1 MSSWSIVERFFNGF
15 RADRRA
21 EHAVALC
28 RALIGERGEASGAAL
43 ARETLAAY
51 RALGDAD
58 RAQFFDVLA
67 GEFSPSPAE
76 IDRAAAAYRIE
87 PSAAN
92 LQQLQQTVEPARQ
105 ELFRRL
111 NMAPGGTAALIEMRR
126 QLHAGL
132 DAHPAWQAIDVDLL
146 HLLRSWFNRGF
157 LELERID
164 WRTSAIVLEKL
175 IRYESVHAI
184 QGWTDL
190 RRRLQADRRC
200 YAFFH
205 PQLPEEPLIFI
216 EVALT
221 REISA
226 QVQPLLDVTSPVE
239 DPAQSNCAV
248 FYSINNCQD
257 GLRGISFGN
266 FLIKQVAEN
275 LRRELPRVRKFA
287 TLSPIP
293 GFRRW
298 LEDERTHLAQGSRG
312 EERMALLEALA
323 RPGWQDS
330 ERAGALRELLLPLC
344 AFYLLRAKRGLEP
357 VDAVS
362 RFHLGNGASLDRINW
377 LGDTSHAGMSRSAGM
392 MVNYLY
398 RLSHVERN
406 HERFVKEHHVEAS
419 REVER
424 LARECPLAA
433 GSAEAA
439 RV

>member
-1 MSSWSIVERFFNGF
+1 MSSWSFVERFISGF
-15 RADRRA
+15 RAERRA
-21 EHAVALC
+21 EHAVSLC

-43 ARETLAAY
+43 AREALAAY
-51 RALGDAD
+51 GALDESN

-67 GEFSPSPAE
+67 GEFSPAPGDV
-76 IDRAAAAYRIE
+76 DRAAAAYRLE
-87 PSAAN
+87 PNAAN
-92 LQQLQQTVEPARQ
+92 LQRLQQTVEPSRQ

-111 NMAPGGTAALIEMRR
+111 NMAPGGTTALIEMRR
-126 QLHAGL
+126 ELQDGL
-132 DAHPAWQAIDVDLL
+132 EAHPAWQAIDADLL

-157 LELERID
+157 LRLERID

-184 QGWTDL
+184 QGWPDL

-221 REISA
+221 REISTR
-226 QVQPLLDVTSPVE
+226 VQPLLDIDTPVE
-239 DPAQSNCAV
+239 DPAESNCAV

-287 TLSPIP
+287 TLSPVP

-298 LEDERTHLAQGSRG
+298 LEGERAHLAQGPHG
-312 EERMALLEALA
+312 EARLALLDALA

-330 ERAGALRELLLPLC
+330 EAAGALRELLLPLC
-344 AFYLLRAKRGLEP
+344 AHYLLRAKRGPEP
-357 VDAVS
+357 IDAVS
-362 RFHLGNGASLDRINW
+362 RFHWHQRII
-377 LGDTSHAGMSRSAGM
+377 
-392 MVNYLY
+392 
-398 RLSHVERN
+398 
-406 HERFVKEHHVEAS
+406 
-419 REVER
+419 
-424 LARECPLAA
+424 
-433 GSAEAA
+433 
-439 RV
+439 

>member
-1 MSSWSIVERFFNGF
+1 MSSWSFVERIFHGI
-15 RADRRA
+15 RGDRGAAD
-21 EHAVALC
+21 AVSLC

-43 ARETLAAY
+43 AREALAAY
-51 RALGDAD
+51 GALDEAGRA
-58 RAQFFDVLA
+58 RFFDVLA
-67 GEFSPSPAE
+67 GEFSPASGDVE
-76 IDRAAAAYRIE
+76 RAAAAYRLE
-87 PSAAN
+87 PSAEN
-92 LQQLQQTVEPARQ
+92 LQRLQQAVEPARQ
-105 ELFRRL
+105 ELFRRI
-111 NMAPGGTAALIEMRR
+111 NIAPGGTAALIEIRR
-126 QLHAGL
+126 QLLAGL
-132 DAHPAWQAIDVDLL
+132 DAHPEWQAIDADLL

-157 LELERID
+157 LRLERID

-184 QGWTDL
+184 QGWPDL

-221 REISA
+221 REISTR
-226 QVQPLLDVTSPVE
+226 VQPLLDIASPVE
-239 DPAQSNCAV
+239 DATQSNCAV

-257 GLRGISFGN
+257 GLRGISFGY

-298 LEDERTHLAQGSRG
+298 LDGERVRLANGAQG
-312 EERMALLEALA
+312 EERLALLDTLE
-323 RPGWQDS
+323 RPGWQGSDK
-330 ERAGALRELLLPLC
+330 AGAARELLLSLC
-344 AFYLLRAKRGLEP
+344 AYYLVRAKRGLEP

-362 RFHLGNGASLDRINW
+362 RFHLGNGASLERINW
-377 LGDTSHAGMSRSAGM
+377 LGDTSPAGMSRSAGM

-419 REVER
+419 REIER

-433 GSAEAA
+433 PGAEAA
-439 RV
+439 RT

>member
-1 MSSWSIVERFFNGF
+1 MSSWSFVERIFHGF
-15 RADRRA
+15 RGDRGAAD
-21 EHAVALC
+21 AVTLC

-43 ARETLAAY
+43 AREALAAY
-51 RALGDAD
+51 RALDESG
-58 RAQFFDVLA
+58 RARFFDVLA
-67 GEFSPSPAE
+67 GEFSPAPQDV
-76 IDRAAAAYRIE
+76 DRAAAAYRLE

-92 LQQLQQTVEPARQ
+92 LQWLQQAVEPARQ
-105 ELFRRL
+105 ELFRRI
-111 NMAPGGTAALIEMRR
+111 NTAPGGTAALIEIRR
-126 QLHAGL
+126 HLLAGL
-132 DAHPAWQAIDVDLL
+132 DAHPEWQAIDADLL

-157 LELERID
+157 LRLERID

-184 QGWTDL
+184 QGWPDL

-221 REISA
+221 REISTS
-226 QVQPLLDVTSPVE
+226 VQPLLDIASPVG
-239 DPAQSNCAV
+239 DPSQSNCAV

-298 LEDERTHLAQGSRG
+298 LDGERVRLANGAHG
-312 EERMALLEALA
+312 EERLALLGALE
-323 RPGWQDS
+323 RPGWPQSDT
-330 ERAGALRELLLPLC
+330 AGSVRELLLSLC
-344 AFYLLRAKRGLEP
+344 AYYLLRAKRGPEP

-362 RFHLGNGASLDRINW
+362 RFHLGNGASLERINW
-377 LGDTSHAGMSRSAGM
+377 LGDTSPVGMSRSAGM

-406 HERFVKEHHVEAS
+406 HERFVKEHHIEAS
-419 REVER
+419 REIER

-433 GSAEAA
+433 PGAEAA
-439 RV
+439 SA